1 MWRSFC
7 AAMVLGSGPSY
18 VPSTNL
24 VSHWIFYESIASQ
37 LTHRNIRWV
46 PCSIRPKVM
55 TLQGHL
61 HMHHPSE
68 LKQV

>member
-7 AAMVLGSGPSY
+7 AAMVLGSGPWY

-24 VSHWIFYESIASQ
+24 VSHWILYESIASQ

-46 PCSIRPKVM
+46 PCSI
-55 TLQGHL
+55 
-61 HMHHPSE
+61 
-68 LKQV
+68 